1 MRKRLLVFA
10 IIFLSLLAF
19 TLWRAQPPF
28 RLHRKLLAKLPYSPD
43 KLLVTDLDGDG
54 HPEVTALQ
62 TDKPPIWVRFPFDK
76 PSLLRF
82 ENCRAVYVYCRSI
95 LKTLPV
101 LTANNRLRLL
111 RWKEG
116 KAILDPLPNFP
127 DTPVEDASICEG
139 EGTKTVFLKVSQG
152 SDCWAF
158 TLTPQG
164 EWQFASRFTSQAIID
179 LADLDRDG
187 LLDALWV
194 QDEFAW
200 ILWGEQEG
208 RGTNLGIWRRYG
220 SPQVA
225 DLDGDGWMDGWKL

>member
-1 MRKRLLVFA
+1 MGKRLLVFA

-82 ENCRAVYVYCRSI
+82 ENCRLVWIEEYSRSI

-101 LTANNRLRLL
+101 LTTNKRLRLL
-111 RWKEG
+111 KWKDGRVIFNLLPALLDVPEVPRNIFVRKG
-116 KAILDPLPNFP
+116 K
-127 DTPVEDASICEG
+127 
-139 EGTKTVFLKVSQG
+139 GTGAVFLHVYRG
-152 SDCWAF
+152 LDAWVF

-164 EWQFASRFTSQAIID
+164 HWKFASRFTRTVGFWEFSDRYIAD

-187 LLDALWV
+187 ILDALCVQRQPIEDAWV
-194 QDEFAW
+194 F
-200 ILWGEQEG
+200 WGGRKEG
-208 RGTNLGIWRRYG
+208 ETNLG
-220 SPQVA
+220 A
-225 DLDGDGWMDGWKL
+225 